1 LNHLITAATTPSAKR
16 TARGRRSREE
26 QRRETEAKPTGK
38 NRDAREQKA
47 SIDSED

>member
-1 LNHLITAATTPSAKR
+1 VRKENR
-16 TARGRRSREE
+16 TEERE
-26 QRRETEAKPTGK
+26 RRETEAKPTGK